1 MLLTQFILQDL
12 HFALNIFAALVFFA
26 VSWLYLDAFTQTK
39 SYKDL
44 FKVLGFSVLSLSFLI
59 HATYIEQASLT
70 NAIFISSYTETIA
83 NLLKF
88 SAYILLILG
97 LLTDPI
103 QKKPADAKKIVLTG
117 FFLPISLSGLLWY
130 VSFPLLSL
138 FIFLLYIRKSVIG
151 LENHLKPLTVGFFF
165 IFLYELLSVLTIF
178 ESTNTISIYKI
189 VQPFGQVW
197 FISHIFL
204 ILGTVIIARWI
215 FGYLLK
221 RLQTQLFMIMNVVI
235 LAVFL
240 VTTISFTGLL
250 LNNLQTDALSHLV
263 TDVDVVQYAISSKQA
278 ETLSDAEVVSQNSD
292 LQKAISA
299 KDTKTLKTLSTNIL
313 LAKKQAFLI
322 ILSKDGIVIMRGEDN
337 EKIGDSL
344 SNDPLFVR
352 AIKGGKVSS
361 VITKDGPIAPIVSIR
376 SAVPIVENGE
386 NVGVVIVGTDIDNA
400 FVDGLKSSTHLDVS
414 VYADNKLSATTF
426 IAPDGKSRF
435 IGVKEED
442 KNVNKNVLIE
452 GKNYSSEVNILN
464 VPYFAAY
471 APLKDIDRNPVGM
484 LFVGQEEISV
494 IQAASKSAEYTF
506 LIAVLFIL
514 LSILPSF
521 VISKYIANQFK

>member
-1 MLLTQFILQDL
+1 
-12 HFALNIFAALVFFA
+12 
-26 VSWLYLDAFTQTK
+26 
-39 SYKDL
+39 
-44 FKVLGFSVLSLSFLI
+44 
-59 HATYIEQASLT
+59 
-70 NAIFISSYTETIA
+70 
-83 NLLKF
+83 
-88 SAYILLILG
+88 
-97 LLTDPI
+97 
-103 QKKPADAKKIVLTG
+103 
-117 FFLPISLSGLLWY
+117 
-130 VSFPLLSL
+130 
-138 FIFLLYIRKSVIG
+138 
-151 LENHLKPLTVGFFF
+151 
-165 IFLYELLSVLTIF
+165 
-178 ESTNTISIYKI
+178 
-189 VQPFGQVW
+189 
-197 FISHIFL
+197 
-204 ILGTVIIARWI
+204 
-215 FGYLLK
+215 
-221 RLQTQLFMIMNVVI
+221 MIMNVVI

-250 LNNLQTDALSHLV
+250 LNNLQTDALSHLA
-263 TDVDVVQYAISSKQA
+263 TDVNVVSYAISSKQA

-292 LQKAISA
+292 LQKAIGA

-313 LAKKQAFLI
+313 LAKKQSFLI
-322 ILSKDGIVIMRGEDN
+322 ILSKDGIVLMRGEDN

-361 VITKDGPIAPIVSIR
+361 VITKDGPISPIVSIR

-494 IQAASKSAEYTF
+494 IQAASKSVEYTF

-514 LSILPSF
+514 LSIFPSF